1 MALLHHT
8 LIPSR
13 PEGPYRGTSRAPGD
27 AADLAEMAAFRKG
40 AQGFGDILEGETV
53 RVVHGRPGAE
63 MGHRA
68 VHRLEHGPAADRDAL
83 EPDILGHDRP
93 EIERARSPRQH
104 ADQAD
109 RAARPDGA
117 QRLFQRPAA
126 ADFDDTVCGVSAT
139 AEGVDGALQRALG
152 DPRADFGSSHFSA
165 RLGDSLEL
173 KPQAEPVDGV
183 TLVEGF
189 GQRSGERAFSAKFFG
204 AWLDDGAF
212 FVNETT
218 LTVRDVMGRPVG
230 LGTVFDASAMGVASA
245 GAPAP
250 VRGMSATW
258 KGMMIGVDVS
268 DAVTR
273 GQFLRGDATLVVDDL
288 ADPDVDVA
296 FGNLRDLET
305 GARLEGRTIAPFENV
320 PLDGAS
326 FGAKPVG
333 GGDYIQ
339 GRFVGADHAGVV
351 GVFERSKV
359 VGSFGGNRQAGE

>member
-1 MALLHHT
+1 MKRISMPAMLVALGLSTALLAGCGGLSDREAART
-8 LIPSR
+8 ALP
-13 PEGPYRGTSRAPGD
+13 PTAEGVKR
-27 AADLAEMAAFRKG
+27 
-40 AQGFGDILEGETV
+40 ETV
-53 RVVHGRPGAE
+53 ARVE
-63 MGHRA
+63 
-68 VHRLEHGPAADRDAL
+68 AATVAL
-83 EPDILGHDRP
+83 ASD
-93 EIERARSPRQH
+93 QH
-104 ADQAD
+104 VF
-109 RAARPDGA
+109 RFDGVSS
-117 QRLFQRPAA
+117 RTFTKCKG
-126 ADFDDTVCGVSAT
+126 TVCGVSAT
-139 AEGVDGALQRALG
+139 AEGVDGALQHALG
-152 DPRADFGSSHFSA
+152 DPRANFGSSHFSA
-165 RLGDSLEL
+165 RLGDSLDL
-173 KPQAEPVDGV
+173 KPQAETVDGV

-218 LTVRDVMGRPVG
+218 LTVRDEMGRPVG

-273 GQFLRGDATLVVDDL
+273 GQFLRGDATLVVGDL
-288 ADPDVDVA
+288 ADPEMDVA

-333 GGDYIQ
+333 GDDYIQ

-351 GVFERSKV
+351 GVFERSEV
-359 VGSFGGNRQAGE
+359 VGSFGGNRQANE